1 MMNATIT
8 TRRKNLSPE
17 ARRAQLIDC
26 AQALFATK
34 GYEATTI
41 GDVMAMAGV
50 SKGGFYHHFQS
61 KEALLEAL
69 AGRFALQALAAMQP
83 ILEDPWLDPFTR
95 LNRILRQLRLRKG
108 EAAPDV
114 GKAFDAAFQPGNIV
128 LFDRVRRAV
137 TAIVAPVIS
146 KVIVDGV
153 AEKVFDVPDPD
164 SCVEIILNLN
174 AAAYDAVA
182 AAMAE
187 RDRGERGPALERLY
201 RMMEMQ
207 GIAVDRLLGLPDGSL
222 TWIEPG
228 TLEKILQLPAGKSS
242 TR

>member
-1 MMNATIT
+1 MNTTIPAK
-8 TRRKNLSPE
+8 RKNLTPQ
-17 ARRAQLIDC
+17 ARRAQLVDC
-26 AQALFATK
+26 AQILFATK

-69 AGRFALQALAAMQP
+69 AERMALQALATIEP

-95 LNRILRQLRLRKG
+95 LNRVLRQLRIRKS
-108 EAAPDV
+108 ETAPDV

-128 LFDRVRRAV
+128 LFDRIRRAI

-146 KVIVDGV
+146 KVIADGV
-153 AEKVFDVPDPD
+153 AEKVFDVPDPE
-164 SCVEIILNLN
+164 SCVEIILHLN
-174 AAAYDAVA
+174 AAAYDAVS

-187 RDRGERGPALERLY
+187 RDRGERGPALDRLY

-228 TLEKILQLPAGKSS
+228 TLEKILQLPAGESS
-242 TR
+242 AR

>member
-1 MMNATIT
+1 MNTAIT
-8 TRRKNLSPE
+8 ERRKNLPPE
-17 ARRAQLIDC
+17 ARRTQLVDC
-26 AQALFATK
+26 AQTLFASK

-69 AGRFALQALAAMQP
+69 AERMARQALATIEP
-83 ILEDPWLDPFTR
+83 ILEDPTLDPFVR
-95 LNRILRQLRLRKG
+95 LNRILRQLRMRKT
-108 EAAPDV
+108 EAAPDI

-128 LFDRVRRAV
+128 LFDRIRRAV
-137 TAIVAPVIS
+137 TAVVAPAISSVIA
-146 KVIVDGV
+146 DGV
-153 AEKVFDVPDPD
+153 EEKVFDVPDPE
-164 SCVEIILNLN
+164 SCVEIILHLN
-174 AAAYDAVA
+174 ASAYDAVSA
-182 AAMAE
+182 ALAE
-187 RDRGERGPALERLY
+187 RDRGERGPALDRLY

-228 TLEKILQLPAGKSS
+228 TLEKILYLDSG
-242 TR
+242 